1 MMPFPD
7 IKIDGDNKF
16 PYVAGA
22 VIAFAAGI
30 LGALINYRHRDELEL
45 ARSAACTENAEE
57 ENACTGQ

>member
-22 VIAFAAGI
+22 VIAVTAGI
-30 LGALINYRHRDELEL
+30 LGALINDKHRDELEL
-45 ARSAACTENAEE
+45 ARLAACAENSE
-57 ENACTGQ
+57 ENNVCTEQ